1 MARVDVL
8 MPQMGESIAEGT
20 LSKWLKKLGDEVKR
34 DEPLFEIST
43 DKVDAEIPAPSAGV
57 LAEVKVQEGQPGPVQ
72 TLVAVIET
80 DKAAAVAGAP
90 ATAAAPA
97 APPVAAAQ
105 RAPAA
110 PGGTAVSP
118 PPTTAPARPLPPSP
132 APVGKGGD
140 GTETAE
146 ERLRRRST
154 PLVRKIAAEHQ
165 LDIST
170 IPGTGFAGRVTKQDV
185 LGFIETGARAPA
197 TAPVPRPPS
206 PVPSTGPVVHPTVD
220 PWPGD
225 RVEPFSKIRKITADH
240 MIMSRRTSA
249 HVTSFFEVD
258 YSRVA
263 ELRRKHKA
271 AYAERGVNL
280 TYLAFIVKTCA
291 ENLRTHPVV
300 NAAVSGDNI
309 IYRRDVNI
317 GIAVALDW
325 GLIVPVV
332 KRADELSLGGL
343 ARAINDLGER
353 ARTSPRERSSHAQG
367 AHRGAG
373 ARAPDQ
379 RGRLPRHPAGIVS
392 VRRRTWPA
400 DLAVPQ
406 RQGPAAL
413 HGVLRKPDRNVA
425 PGPGVAAA
433 RGDQARETA
442 AEPRDLRT
450 GCVGAVDRGFP
461 RHSHRGVGE
470 RDGGA
475 NDRRGRGDLGGGPG
489 GARDS
494 VRPRPVRRGVRAGD
508 RPGAPP
514 PLHALRAR
522 GEPQSRRRAR
532 RALRAGAG
540 GVVPAIAAG
549 LDRAGGCLRRALT
562 CIAIRRRRTGNIRRP
577 KWRAG
582 RTRRVWPRSP

>member
-57 LAEVKVQEGQPGPVQ
+57 LAEIKVQEGQTVPVQ

-80 DKAAAVAGAP
+80 DKSAATTAAPSAAARAP
-90 ATAAAPA
+90 AAVVT

-110 PGGTAVSP
+110 PGVVVPPAAAV
-118 PPTTAPARPLPPSP
+118 P
-132 APVGKGGD
+132 APRPSSPVPPKGD
-140 GTETAE
+140 GGVETAE
-146 ERLRRRST
+146 ERLRRKST

-165 LDIST
+165 VDIST
-170 IPGTGFAGRVTKQDV
+170 IPGTGFAGRVTKQDI
-185 LGFIETGARAPA
+185 LGVIERGAPA
-197 TAPVPRPPS
+197 PTAPGSRLPAPGAS
-206 PVPSTGPVVHPTVD
+206 GPVQHPTVE

-249 HVTSFFEVD
+249 HVTSFFEID

-280 TYLAFIVKTCA
+280 TYLAFIAKTCA
-291 ENLRTHPVV
+291 EQLRKHPVV

-332 KRADELSLGGL
+332 KRADELSLAGL
-343 ARAINDLGER
+343 ARTINDLGER
-353 ARTSPRERSSHAQG
+353 ARSKKLLPDEIQ
-367 AHRGAG
+367 RGTFTITNPGVFGSYAG
-373 ARAPDQ
+373 APIINQPQVAILGVGTIEKRPKVVTLPDGTDTLAI
-379 RGRLPRHPAGIVS
+379 RTLGMVS
-392 VRRRTWPA
+392 MSYDHRVVDGA
-400 DLAVPQ
+400 DADRFLADVKAMLQSFP
-406 RQGPAAL
+406 
-413 HGVLRKPDRNVA
+413 
-425 PGPGVAAA
+425 
-433 RGDQARETA
+433 E
-442 AEPRDLRT
+442 
-450 GCVGAVDRGFP
+450 GAV
-461 RHSHRGVGE
+461 
-470 RDGGA
+470 
-475 NDRRGRGDLGGGPG
+475 
-489 GARDS
+489 
-494 VRPRPVRRGVRAGD
+494 
-508 RPGAPP
+508 
-514 PLHALRAR
+514 
-522 GEPQSRRRAR
+522 
-532 RALRAGAG
+532 
-540 GVVPAIAAG
+540 
-549 LDRAGGCLRRALT
+549 
-562 CIAIRRRRTGNIRRP
+562 
-577 KWRAG
+577 
-582 RTRRVWPRSP
+582 

>member
-57 LAEVKVQEGQPGPVQ
+57 LAEIKVQEGQTVPVQ

-80 DKAAAVAGAP
+80 DKSAST
-90 ATAAAPA
+90 TAAPS
-97 APPVAAAQ
+97 AAAQ

-110 PGGTAVSP
+110 SGAAVASSP
-118 PPTTAPARPLPPSP
+118 PAPKPAPAATSPVPPRPSP
-132 APVGKGGD
+132 SAPVVPKGD
-140 GTETAE
+140 GAETAE
-146 ERLRRRST
+146 ERLRRKST

-165 LDIST
+165 VDIST
-170 IPGTGFAGRVTKQDV
+170 IPGTGFAGRVTKQDI
-185 LGFIETGARAPA
+185 LGFIERGAPA
-197 TAPVPRPPS
+197 PTAPGPRLPAPA
-206 PVPSTGPVVHPTVD
+206 PTGPVQHPVVE

-225 RVEPFSKIRKITADH
+225 RVEPFSKIRKITVDH

-353 ARTSPRERSSHAQG
+353 ARTKKLLPDEIQ
-367 AHRGAG
+367 RGTFTITNPGVFGSYAG
-373 ARAPDQ
+373 APIINQ
-379 RGRLPRHPAGIVS
+379 
-392 VRRRTWPA
+392 
-400 DLAVPQ
+400 PQ
-406 RQGPAAL
+406 
-413 HGVLRKPDRNVA
+413 VA
-425 PGPGVAAA
+425 ILG
-433 RGDQARETA
+433 
-442 AEPRDLRT
+442 
-450 GCVGAVDRGFP
+450 VGAIEKRPKVVTLP
-461 RHSHRGVGE
+461 
-470 RDGGA
+470 DGT
-475 NDRRGRGDLGGGPG
+475 D
-489 GARDS
+489 
-494 VRPRPVRRGVRAGD
+494 
-508 RPGAPP
+508 
-514 PLHALRAR
+514 
-522 GEPQSRRRAR
+522 
-532 RALRAGAG
+532 
-540 GVVPAIAAG
+540 
-549 LDRAGGCLRRALT
+549 T
-562 CIAIRRRRTGNIRRP
+562 IAIRTMGLLSMSYDHRVVDGADADRFLADV
-577 KWRAG
+577 KRALEDFPEG
-582 RTRRVWPRSP
+582 AI